1 MYTQNETLLTGDFA
15 RLTEEVTPL
24 PPFDESILLFFDA
37 LSHRLRKSSDGKSY
51 PDLTAFAFWCRSK
64 NLIRL
69 KEKWKEN
76 ELRLGRG
83 LTFHVCPGNV
93 PLNFAYSLAAGLLAG
108 CPCAVRLSSRDF
120 PQATLLCREMDSLL
134 RSDFRSLIPFIT
146 CFQCEHNHPI
156 LARLSEQCRVRVLW
170 GGDEA
175 IRQIR
180 LLPLSPRALELTF
193 PSRYSVCAIDAAAFL
208 NDPHPEQLS
217 ERFYTD
223 AYFAGQWACT
233 SPRALLWLGE
243 ATEIKAAQSILW
255 ERVEQLCR
263 QKGEFLPV
271 HAVKK
276 REHFCRMA
284 VQCPE
289 IRLAG
294 ESNYAVRVT
303 TPKLTPELLDL
314 WTGDG
319 MFLEA
324 SSHSLDAL
332 LPVLGERCQ
341 TLCYY
346 GIAPA
351 VLRDFLLRTR
361 PKGCD
366 RIVPLGSSMQFS
378 LIWDGIDLIRSMSR
392 SVAIQD
398 E

>member
-1 MYTQNETLLTGDFA
+1 MFTQGKKILTGD
-15 RLTEEVTPL
+15 LTSLTKEVTPY
-24 PPFDESILLFFDA
+24 PVFDEIILSFFEA
-37 LSHRLRKSSDGKSY
+37 LSHRLRQNPEAKPF
-51 PDLTAFAFWCRSK
+51 PDLSAFAFWCRSK
-64 NLIRL
+64 NLLHL
-69 KEKWKEN
+69 KEKWKGD

-83 LTFHVCPGNV
+83 LVFHVCPGNV

-134 RSDFRSLIPFIT
+134 RTEFRSLIPFVT
-146 CFQCEHNHPI
+146 CFQCEHDHPL
-156 LARLSEQCRVRVLW
+156 LAQLSEQCRVRVLW

-180 LLPLSPRALELTF
+180 LLPLSSRALELTF

-208 NDPHPEQLS
+208 NDPHPEPLCKQ
-217 ERFYTD
+217 FYTD
-223 AYFAGQWACT
+223 AFFAGQWACT
-233 SPRALLWLGE
+233 SPRALLWLGKT
-243 ATEIKAAQSILW
+243 TEIEAAQTILW
-255 ERVEQLCR
+255 EKVEQICR

-284 VQCPE
+284 AQNPE

-294 ESNYAVRVT
+294 ESNYVVRVT
-303 TPKLTPELLDL
+303 TPKLSPELLDL

-324 SSHSLDAL
+324 SSYSLDAL
-332 LPVLGERCQ
+332 VPILGERCQ

-346 GIAPA
+346 GISPEE
-351 VLRDFLLRTR
+351 LRKFLLRTR

-366 RIVPLGSSMQFS
+366 RIVPLGNSMQFS
-378 LIWDGIDLIRSMSR
+378 LLWDGIDLIRFMSR
-392 SVAIQD
+392 SIEIQS